1 MTILLTGGS
10 GQVGTALRSR
20 AWPDGI
26 ALVAPP
32 RQALDLGDPA
42 ALAAAVAARPWRAII
57 NAGAYT
63 AVDRAEGELAAAW
76 TINALAPAVL
86 AQAAARAGIPL
97 IQLSTDYVFD
107 GRKPAPYI
115 EADGLAPLG
124 VYGAS
129 KAGGELAVRSAGG
142 RHVILRTSWV
152 VSAHGH
158 NFIKTMLRLGR
169 ERPRL
174 HVVDDQIGAP
184 TGAADIAAAV
194 AAVTLRLLA
203 DPGAPTGLFHL
214 TNDGATS
221 WCGLAREVFRLAAA
235 RGGPAP
241 EVAAIGTAAYPT
253 AARRPANSRL
263 CLERIRRD
271 YGLAPRP
278 WEAAVADIVAALLP
292 AADAAPPL
300 RP

>member
-158 NFIKTMLRLGR
+158 NFIKTMLRLGASGR
-169 ERPRL
+169 ACTWSTTRSARP
-174 HVVDDQIGAP
+174 
-184 TGAADIAAAV
+184 
-194 AAVTLRLLA
+194 
-203 DPGAPTGLFHL
+203 
-214 TNDGATS
+214 
-221 WCGLAREVFRLAAA
+221 
-235 RGGPAP
+235 PAP
-241 EVAAIGTAAYPT
+241 PISLRQSPPSPCACWPIP
-253 AARRPANSRL
+253 ARPPACST
-263 CLERIRRD
+263 
-271 YGLAPRP
+271 
-278 WEAAVADIVAALLP
+278 
-292 AADAAPPL
+292 
-300 RP
+300 